1 MGSLF
6 IDDEEFLQ
14 KICGILNDHMGLSIS
29 DIGNL
34 DIPYRD
40 PLAPG
45 SD

>member
-6 IDDEEFLQ
+6 IDDKEFLQ
-14 KICGILNDHMGLSIS
+14 KICGILNDHMCLSIS

-40 PLAPG
+40 PPAPG